1 MQIPK
6 DQILSLLKGQGD
18 DAKAQQA
25 EGELPETV
33 DTDEHAGLLS
43 ELGINPAELIAKLA
57 GGGAGGGVAG
67 GIAGKLGF

>member
-18 DAKAQQA
+18 DDKAQQA
-25 EGELPETV
+25 EGELPDTV

-43 ELGINPAELIAKLA
+43 KLGISPADLLSKLG
-57 GGGAGGGVAG
+57 GGGAAG
-67 GIAGKLGF
+67 GIAGKLGL

>member
-18 DAKAQQA
+18 EAKAQQA
-25 EGELPETV
+25 ETELPETV

-43 ELGINPAELIAKLA
+43 KLGINPAELLSKLG
-57 GGGAGGGVAG
+57 GGGAGGGIAG
-67 GIAGKLGF
+67 GIAGKLGL

>member
-18 DAKAQQA
+18 DDKAQSAQA
-25 EGELPETV
+25 ELPDTV

-43 ELGINPAELIAKLA
+43 SLGINPLDLLSKL
-57 GGGAGGGVAG
+57 GGGGGGIA
-67 GIAGKLGF
+67 GIAGKLGL

>member
-25 EGELPETV
+25 ESELPDTV

-43 ELGINPAELIAKLA
+43 KLGLNPAELIAKL
-57 GGGAGGGVAG
+57 GGGAGG
-67 GIAGKLGF
+67 GIAGKLGL

>member
-6 DQILSLLKGQGD
+6 DQILSLFKGQGD

-25 EGELPETV
+25 ESELPDTV

-43 ELGINPAELIAKLA
+43 KLGLNPAELLSKL
-57 GGGAGGGVAG
+57 GGGAGG
-67 GIAGKLGF
+67 GIAGKLGL